1 MAEVLTQEV
10 RIQAVAKELNVSWTH
25 LIETLQKKGFKIESK
40 PTIKISREMH
50 EVLLKEFQQD
60 LVDKKQADKISLGSK
75 LPKEDVVSKE
85 IIIQPRKKPA
95 PETPAKAPVIP
106 IEKKA
111 PEKEIEKPKK
121 ELAEEKAPEK
131 EAKKIRAKAE
141 TLEGPKVVGKV
152 SLENL

>member
-25 LIETLQKKGFKIESK
+25 LIETLQKKGFTIESK
-40 PTIKISREMH
+40 PTTKISREMH

-75 LPKEDVVSKE
+75 LPKEDIVSKE
-85 IIIQPRKKPA
+85 IIIQPRKKEAA
-95 PETPAKAPVIP
+95 PEAPAKTPVIP

-111 PEKEIEKPKK
+111 PEKEKEKPKK
-121 ELAEEKAPEK
+121 EIIEEKAPEK
-131 EAKKIRAKAE
+131 E
-141 TLEGPKVVGKV
+141 T
-152 SLENL
+152 

>member
-25 LIETLQKKGFKIESK
+25 LIETLQKKGFKVESK

-75 LPKEDVVSKE
+75 LPKEEAPVNKE
-85 IIIQPRKKPA
+85 LIIQPKKKE
-95 PETPAKAPVIP
+95 PEPEPPAKTPVVP
-106 IEKKA
+106 IEKKE
-111 PEKEIEKPKK
+111 PDKEKPKK
-121 ELAEEKAPEK
+121 EVA
-131 EAKKIRAKAE
+131 
-141 TLEGPKVVGKV
+141 
-152 SLENL
+152 